1 MTVSLRRQ
9 ANYFIPIKCLI
20 SVVTDE
26 RGYRNAYLDTVSK
39 ESTMGAS
46 KLEAEG
52 WPTQDADTTNHRRT
66 PVKH

>member
-9 ANYFIPIKCLI
+9 ANYVIPIKCLI

-26 RGYRNAYLDTVSK
+26 RGYRDSYLDAVFK

-66 PVKH
+66 PDKD

>member
-39 ESTMGAS
+39 ESTMGAT
-46 KLEAEG
+46 KLEAAM
-52 WPTQDADTTNHRRT
+52 WPTEDTDTTNHQN
-66 PVKH
+66 P